1 MWDYRAQLIRIDD
14 ADTIVILA
22 DQGFSGRQE
31 EAIRLADVS
40 APELRDPGGAE
51 SKAFTQAW
59 AGQLPLLRW
68 PLYVMTQPNTNP
80 EPSERRSFVRYIGT
94 VYDYADRS
102 RCLNDDLAAFL
113 AQHPEWGSG
122 S

>member
-1 MWDYRAQLIRIDD
+1 VWDYRAQLIRIDD

-51 SKAFTQAW
+51 TKSFTQAW
-59 AGQLPLLRW
+59 AAQLPLLRW

-94 VYDYADRS
+94 VYDYADRG

-113 AQHPEWGSG
+113 TQHPEWGSG
-122 S
+122 Q

>member
-1 MWDYRAQLIRIDD
+1 MWDYRAQLLRVDD

-40 APELRDPGGAE
+40 APELREPGGAE
-51 SKAFTQAW
+51 TKAFTQAW
-59 AGQLPLLRW
+59 SGQLSLLRW

-94 VYDYADRS
+94 VYDYADRR

-122 S
+122 A

>member
-1 MWDYRAQLIRIDD
+1 MWDYRAQLLRVDD

-59 AGQLPLLRW
+59 AAQLSLLRW

-94 VYDYADRS
+94 VYDYADRG

-113 AQHPEWGSG
+113 AQHPEWGTG
-122 S
+122 T